1 MEIDSLIKA
10 LEQKI
15 NLVSASTTAT
25 DLKVQGL
32 DQIINSVLATATAT
46 DLALKALDSNLSK
59 SISAAEKALE
69 AEALDN
75 KLKNEIMRDTLKPI
89 DDYIKKLPEKLT
101 KEVKD
106 QLKPLDL
113 RIDAIIES
121 ELNI

>member
-1 MEIDSLIKA
+1 M
-10 LEQKI
+10 
-15 NLVSASTTAT
+15 
-25 DLKVQGL
+25 
-32 DQIINSVLATATAT
+32 
-46 DLALKALDSNLSK
+46 
-59 SISAAEKALE
+59 
-69 AEALDN
+69 EALDN

-121 ELNI
+121 EFNIEKLRAGLHLGVQTLVRAGNNEG

>member
-15 NLVSASTTAT
+15 NLVSATAT
-25 DLKVQGL
+25 
-32 DQIINSVLATATAT
+32 TT
-46 DLALKALDSNLSK
+46 DLAIKALDSNLSK
-59 SISAAEKALE
+59 SISAGEKAL
-69 AEALDN
+69 EALDN